1 MREDDDDF
9 WFPFSL
15 HGNILIIV
23 TELIDIESV
32 YILIKQICILM
43 CYLLAKVFYL
53 NMFHEVPWFIKVL
66 ATG

>member
-1 MREDDDDF
+1 M
-9 WFPFSL
+9 

-32 YILIKQICILM
+32 YILIKQVCILM
-43 CYLLAKVFYL
+43 CSLLAKVFYL